1 MGELFLRAATRSS
14 RRGVGPLCLLLI
26 GIILYV
32 MHFASCAFR
41 DFEPRMTGFRLGL
54 PS

>member
-1 MGELFLRAATRSS
+1 MGELLRAAIQLS

-41 DFEPRMTGFRLGL
+41 DFERMRGFRLGL